1 VTAGED
7 HHVDRRRAAQHF
19 SAHGLDPA
27 AVQVGLGLG
36 VVAPVEHAA
45 RVRAAEAER
54 NVDPR
59 MAVAA
64 AGFEQQHRGSAGLGQ
79 PVGQHAAGR
88 AGTDDDVV
96 MSLHTIS
103 T

>member
-1 VTAGED
+1 V
-7 HHVDRRRAAQHF
+7 
-19 SAHGLDPA
+19 S

-45 RVRAAEAER
+45 RVHAAEAER

-64 AGFEQQHRGSAGLGQ
+64 TGFEQQHRGGAGLAQ
-79 PVGQHAAGR
+79 PIGQHAPGSVEIA
-88 AGTDDDVV
+88 APQ
-96 MSLHTIS
+96 
-103 T
+103 